1 MGDGLDHGRSAG
13 KTTNRTAF
21 DEWMDI
27 LRRMGEL
34 YGQLTEAEHAKRK
47 AVRRGDLAEMQAA
60 ARREEDLLG
69 RFAELDAARIERMTK
84 WQRERGIK
92 PDPRANLSAVIAS
105 LDDEAEREAVR
116 RMQRELAE
124 AARRLKA
131 AAEVNRDLLQLSL
144 DTVTALTAPGA
155 PERDDYIYTNLRQDT
170 RTGGGPGRSRPSGYD
185 RRM

>member
-1 MGDGLDHGRSAG
+1 M
-13 KTTNRTAF
+13 
-21 DEWMDI
+21 
-27 LRRMGEL
+27 
-34 YGQLTEAEHAKRK
+34 
-47 AVRRGDLAEMQAA
+47 
-60 ARREEDLLG
+60 LG
-69 RFAELDAARIERMTK
+69 RFAELDAARKERMTK

-92 PDPRANLSAVIAS
+92 PDPRANLSRSSPRWMTKRNAKPCGGCS
-105 LDDEAEREAVR
+105 GNWPKPP
-116 RMQRELAE
+116 
-124 AARRLKA
+124 AALKA